1 MTSAQTK
8 LYWKAW
14 AAVARVHNWRGSGE
28 ALASTHQACWV
39 SPSLDRTYQSVW
51 SMASGLAWQ
60 EGRSSISA
68 DDLRH
73 ACAAVALGRVTSSK
87 RLSNADFDRALALF
101 RLLAEP
107 ENLAHLEAW
116 ENRDAG
122 ERRRHAHV
130 ITQTPPAYWQRISRD
145 KFGPADLDRLSLEQL
160 RQLSL
165 TLRLRPAARPQPKA
179 DATLPPAQLCP
190 A

>member
-1 MTSAQTK
+1 MTAAQTQ

-14 AAVARVHNWRGSGE
+14 SAVVRAHGWRGQGA
-28 ALASTHQACWV
+28 ALAASHQACWV
-39 SPSLDRTYQSVW
+39 SPSLDRTYQAIW

-60 EGRSSISA
+60 EGRGSLTA

-73 ACAAVALGRVTSSK
+73 ACAAIALGRVASSK
-87 RLSNADFDRALALF
+87 GFTNQDLDRVLALF

-107 ENLAHLEAW
+107 EKLAHLKAW
-116 ENRDAG
+116 DNRDAG
-122 ERRRHAHV
+122 ERRRHVHV
-130 ITQTPPAYWQRISRD
+130 ITQAPAAYWQRIAAD
-145 KFGPADLDRLSLEQL
+145 KFGHADLDRLPLEQL

-165 TLRLRPAARPQPKA
+165 TLRRRVAARPQPVA
-179 DATLPPAQLCP
+179 HAMAPPAPLCP